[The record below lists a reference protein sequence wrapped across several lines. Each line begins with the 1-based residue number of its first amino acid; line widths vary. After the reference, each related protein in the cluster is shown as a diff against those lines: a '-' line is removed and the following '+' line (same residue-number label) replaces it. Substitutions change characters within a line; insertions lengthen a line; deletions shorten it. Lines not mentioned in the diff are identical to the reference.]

1 MSTLATNNSLW
12 KNGSFV
18 RLWCGTLFSAMA
30 DGAFF
35 ILLNWYIVNA
45 IGSGAILGT
54 TLICMSIPRLLFM
67 LAGGVAADR
76 LNRNDFRAFN
86 RFKGTL
92 LFQGYRG
99 RNSFYVFTPDPC
111 DYFNNITVHQHDVLR
126 PS

>member
-45 IGSGAILGT
+45 MGSGAILGT
-54 TLICMSIPRLLFM
+54 TFLSCLSRTTC
-67 LAGGVAADR
+67 A
-76 LNRNDFRAFN
+76 
-86 RFKGTL
+86 
-92 LFQGYRG
+92 
-99 RNSFYVFTPDPC
+99 S
-111 DYFNNITVHQHDVLR
+111 
-126 PS
+126 